1 MMDDQGQLAQ
11 RRLAV
16 VLEHMRYENDH
27 NFDRC
32 MAAFQHPRYEVIATG
47 EVHDGK
53 AGVGGFLE
61 ENRSAFSD
69 FHFQPLRTSPAGEA
83 VLVEGLFTGTHTG
96 TWRGLPATGR
106 TVRLRMALVF
116 EFEAEALVCERLYF
130 DLGTALRQ
138 LGVARDPLSWAGR
151 LATILNHPITI
162 GCAAVRVLFRRNR
175 PGTER
180 SSERIES
187 GTR

>member
-1 MMDDQGQLAQ
+1 MMDDQGQPAQ

-27 NFDRC
+27 DFDRC
-32 MAAFQHPRYEVIATG
+32 IGAFQHPRYEVIPTG

-61 ENRSAFSD
+61 ENRSAFAD
-69 FHFQPLRTSPAGEA
+69 FHFQPLRTSPAGGA

-116 EFEAEALVCERLYF
+116 EFEDEALVCERLYF

-138 LGVARDPLSWAGR
+138 LGIARDPLSVAGR
-151 LATILNHPITI
+151 LTTLLNHPITI
-162 GCAAVRVLFRRNR
+162 ACAVLRGLFRRTR

-180 SSERIES
+180 ASWWIGS
-187 GTR
+187 GTG